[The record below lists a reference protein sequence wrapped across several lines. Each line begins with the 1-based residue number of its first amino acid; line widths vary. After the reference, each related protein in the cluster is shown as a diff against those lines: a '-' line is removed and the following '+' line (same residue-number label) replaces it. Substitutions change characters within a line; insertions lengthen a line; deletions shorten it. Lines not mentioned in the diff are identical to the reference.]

1 MRWESIDCLSNLH
14 ISWAAERVWKWG
26 KNPKGATSR
35 GLQPRGA
42 EVLISEVLGRG
53 IPQHGEA
60 NNVKCPNANFTKFT
74 ALHNRDSYNHAFK
87 LVVLLRHL
95 GALPPDLTGV
105 PPFDPLR
112 TSIV

>member
-1 MRWESIDCLSNLH
+1 MLKIKTA
-14 ISWAAERVWKWG
+14 IFAA
-26 KNPKGATSR
+26 KNIAVNIG
-35 GLQPRGA
+35 
-42 EVLISEVLGRG
+42 VLGRG

>member
-1 MRWESIDCLSNLH
+1 MAS
-14 ISWAAERVWKWG
+14 G
-26 KNPKGATSR
+26 KSVEMGKEPEG
-35 GLQPRGA
+35 G
-42 EVLISEVLGRG
+42 
-53 IPQHGEA
+53 
-60 NNVKCPNANFTKFT
+60 NVKGPAAAGGRSPQRGPGAWYTPTRRGKQCKMPNANFTKFT